1 MRATCMCIFIRRMG
15 CMSTDRQ
22 RHWPISASNYVYDR
36 GFVQYMTEQIQ
47 ASNKLILVFV
57 AVACTIFIAG
67 MIISRRTTRRQ
78 LLGNHPHAK
87 DEQEGV
93 NLHDGG

>member
-1 MRATCMCIFIRRMG
+1 
-15 CMSTDRQ
+15 
-22 RHWPISASNYVYDR
+22 
-36 GFVQYMTEQIQ
+36 MTEQIQ
-47 ASNKLILVFV
+47 ASNKLILAFV

-78 LLGNHPHAK
+78 LLGNHTHAK

>member
-1 MRATCMCIFIRRMG
+1 
-15 CMSTDRQ
+15 
-22 RHWPISASNYVYDR
+22 
-36 GFVQYMTEQIQ
+36 MTEQIQ

-57 AVACTIFIAG
+57 VVACTIFIAG

-87 DEQEGV
+87 DEQEGM